1 MEDMDKRVEDLEVK
15 LAFLEKQLLE
25 LNEVVLEFADK
36 ATALEREVGLLRARI
51 EEDVLPGMGPEKPP
65 HY

>member
-1 MEDMDKRVEDLEVK
+1 MDRRVEELEVK
-15 LAFLEKQLLE
+15 LAFLEKQLLD

-36 ATALEREVGLLRARI
+36 ATALEREVGLLRARL
-51 EEDVLPGMGPEKPP
+51 EEDALPGIGPEKPP